1 MGAQTKFDKK
11 TGTSIVNGAHDA
23 KALAEKLEG
32 FIKKYVQCYSCGNPE
47 TVVKIKREDI
57 LLKCKACGFVSEVDP
72 RLKLNTF
79 IVKNPPEEKLSK
91 GEKKVKKAEKERLR
105 GLDVEAPAEGG
116 EKKEKKEKREKKD
129 KKKSSKKSLREG
141 EEGDDGEEAGDEPS
155 ASGGG
160 GAEED
165 EDDDDDEVVWMTDTS
180 DAAMAARAAEQ
191 LSAATAALVAQGNI
205 EAEAKEKRRAE
216 RAAAE
221 AEAEAARLAAEA
233 EEKLSL
239 SEPEAALRAA
249 VAAGAG
255 PDAVAAAARAVEGG
269 PAQRARALWAALFG
283 AAAAGAP
290 EARLAPLVAAAAPL
304 LAPHAADAA
313 GQLAQLVA
321 CEHLLGVAAP
331 GRVKEAP
338 LVLKALYDADLAEE
352 ALVAAWAAK
361 ADAGAALGVPPAVG
375 AAVRAAAAP
384 FLEWLAEAESEEEEE
399 SGSEEEEEE
408 EEESEGE
415 E

>member
-116 EKKEKKEKREKKD
+116 EKKEKKEKKEKRE

-141 EEGDDGEEAGDEPS
+141 EEGEEGEEEGDEPS

-160 GAEED
+160 DAEE
-165 EDDDDDEVVWMTDTS
+165 EEDDDEVVWMTDTS

-352 ALVAAWAAK
+352 ALIAAWAAK
-361 ADAGAALGVPPAVG
+361 PGAGAALGVPPEAG

-384 FLEWLAEAESEEEEE
+384 FLEWLAEAESEEEE

-408 EEESEGE
+408 EE
-415 E
+415 